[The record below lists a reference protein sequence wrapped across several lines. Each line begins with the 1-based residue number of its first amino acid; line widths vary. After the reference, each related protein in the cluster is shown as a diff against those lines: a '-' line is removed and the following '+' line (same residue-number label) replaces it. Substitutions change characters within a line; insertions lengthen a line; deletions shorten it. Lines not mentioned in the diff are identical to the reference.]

1 MKAHELVLKLTEY
14 FSGKYNAERIDQMER
29 FAKGINEED
38 LESVYRNIL
47 ENREGAGTIG
57 IVDIRKACIALGVGY
72 TETHFIPTQDW
83 TCDCCGE
90 QFKYHPCPTTDD
102 KIDKNVFDVC
112 PNCGLQVIWTLDARR
127 ERARYGKAEWYDRL
141 LESCRKWGRGTAP
154 TDMKQGQLS
163 ITRGGV
169 FWSRIKAE
177 DERRAEKHEE
187 SAVKMTTIDKRVA
200 FLAAEKS
207 AREIKKPVEVLQEE
221 YAEADGMP
229 LF

>member
-1 MKAHELVLKLTEY
+1 MKAQEFVSRLIEY
-14 FSGKYNAERIDQMER
+14 FPGKYQHERIEQMTR
-29 FAKGINEED
+29 FSGSICEDD
-38 LESVYRNIL
+38 LESVYKNIL

-57 IVDIRKACIALGVGY
+57 IVDIRKACVALGIGY

-83 TCDCCGE
+83 ACDCCGE

-102 KIDKNVFDVC
+102 KIDKNIFDVC
-112 PNCGLQVIWTLDARR
+112 PNCGLQVIWTLDAHR

-141 LESCRKWGRGTAP
+141 LESCRRWGRGTMTA
-154 TDMKQGQLS
+154 DVKCGQLT
-163 ITRGGV
+163 IPRGGV
-169 FWSRIKAE
+169 FWPRIKAE
-177 DERRAEKHEE
+177 EERRSEKKKNGDAKV
-187 SAVKMTTIDKRVA
+187 AVIDKKIA

-207 AREIKKPVEVLQEE
+207 ARDIKKPVEVLQEE